1 MRTGQVAEEI
11 HKLGSLVKGKI
22 MGNKQANDTTLQW
35 DLVIKPK
42 TGWFDINLKELWDYR
57 DLIGMFV
64 KRDFVTYYKQT
75 ILGPL
80 WYIIQPLFTTIVFT
94 IIFGRVAKISTD
106 GLPPFIFYMAGNVMW
121 GYFSATLNA
130 TSGTFS
136 ANASIFGKVYFP
148 RLTVPLATVIV
159 NFLQFFIQ
167 FVLFLGFYFYFMVT
181 GGSITP
187 NFWVVGLPFLL
198 LQMALLSFGLGILL
212 SSLTTKYKDLKF
224 VMGFLVQL
232 WTYGTPIV
240 YPLSQIP
247 EWLLPYYVLNP
258 MVAIVEG
265 FRYAFF
271 GTSAITANH
280 IGISWCV
287 TLSLVFFGIVLFSRI
302 EKTFMDT
309 V

>member
-1 MRTGQVAEEI
+1 MNI
-11 HKLGSLVKGKI
+11 
-22 MGNKQANDTTLQW
+22 KQESESNQQW
-35 DLVIKPK
+35 DMVIKPK
-42 TGWFDINLKELWDYR
+42 TGWFDIDLMELWRYR

-64 KRDFVTYYKQT
+64 KRNFVTAYKQT

-94 IIFGRVAKISTD
+94 IIFGKVAKISTD
-106 GLPPFIFYMAGNVMW
+106 GLPPFLFYMAGNVMW
-121 GYFSATLNA
+121 GYFAASLTATA
-130 TSGTFS
+130 GTFN
-136 ANASIFGKVYFP
+136 ANAGIFGKVYFP
-148 RLTVPLATVIV
+148 RLTVPLSVVII

-167 FVLFLGFYFYFMVT
+167 FALFLGFYFYFMAKGVP
-181 GGSITP
+181 ITP
-187 NFWVVGLPFLL
+187 NAWVFGMPILL

-212 SSLTTKYKDLKF
+212 SSMTTKYKDLGF
-224 VMGFLVQL
+224 AMGFLVQL
-232 WTYGTPIV
+232 WMYCTPIV

-258 MVAIVEG
+258 MVAVVES

-271 GTSAITANH
+271 GTSVIQMSH

-287 TLSLVFFGIVLFSRI
+287 TVLLMFFGVVLFSRI